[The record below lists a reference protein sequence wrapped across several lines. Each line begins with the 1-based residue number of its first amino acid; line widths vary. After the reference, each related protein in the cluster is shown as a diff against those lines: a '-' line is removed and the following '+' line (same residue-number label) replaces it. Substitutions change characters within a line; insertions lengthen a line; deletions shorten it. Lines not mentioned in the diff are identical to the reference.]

1 MACFTC
7 NELLFIQHWRCASNA
22 SDDLSESNW
31 STSYMHT
38 NIYLCINT
46 HVHTHTHTHT
56 NRTKKIIVCHTSVF
70 SLCNFFPI
78 FFEECQCLLWQ
89 SPRSG
94 SPFNLQI
101 LQVIFHLK
109 CNRWRHSL
117 HKKKHKQTK
126 TQPTKQKQQKT
137 KTKHLKKPQTN

>member
-1 MACFTC
+1 
-7 NELLFIQHWRCASNA
+7 
-22 SDDLSESNW
+22 
-31 STSYMHT
+31 MHT

-126 TQPTKQKQQKT
+126 TTKNQNQTPQKTPNKPTQNKPTKLPKT
-137 KTKHLKKPQTN
+137 TRVFITESCSW